1 MKWFY
6 DPKPKD
12 YAMAALLGAVGGI
25 DGPYALLF
33 VSHSL

>member
-6 DPKPKD
+6 DQKPKD

-25 DGPYALLF
+25 AVALAFALF
-33 VSHSL
+33 G